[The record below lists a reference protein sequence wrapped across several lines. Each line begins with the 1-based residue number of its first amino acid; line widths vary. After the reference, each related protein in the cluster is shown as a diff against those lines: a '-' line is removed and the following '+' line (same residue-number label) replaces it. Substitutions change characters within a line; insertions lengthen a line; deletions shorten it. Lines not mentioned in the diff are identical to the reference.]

1 MSDVQIKRI
10 EEVEPYRGPNALEG
24 IQFRALGR
32 ALGVSAWGMNVLNLE
47 PGTTTYFEH
56 DHAENGQEE
65 VYVVLEGAGTLRA
78 GDRESRLERG
88 QAVRIPPDVKRS
100 WVPGDQGLTLLALGG
115 TPGKAYEPRQ

>member
-65 VYVVLEGAGTLRA
+65 VYVVLEGDGTLRA
-78 GDRESRLERG
+78 GDRESQLERG
-88 QAVRIPPDVKRS
+88 QAVRVPPDVKRS

>member
-10 EEVEPYRGPNALEG
+10 EEVEPYRGPNTLEG

-32 ALGVSAWGMNVLNLE
+32 ALGVSAWGMNVLSLE
-47 PGTTTYFEH
+47 PGATTYFEH

-78 GDRESRLERG
+78 GDRERRLERG
-88 QAVRIPPDVKRS
+88 EAVRVPPDVKRS
-100 WVPGDQGLTLLALGG
+100 WIPGDQGLTLLALGG

>member
-78 GDRESRLERG
+78 GDREGTDRL
-88 QAVRIPPDVKRS
+88 
-100 WVPGDQGLTLLALGG
+100 
-115 TPGKAYEPRQ
+115 